1 MSTGI
6 DMSARPR
13 RSMRSHQAVLAAAV
27 QIAARRGYGS
37 TTVEEIAAQAGVGKQ
52 TIYRWWP
59 NKAALFI
66 EVYGRL
72 VPPDLVAEHTGTL
85 RGDLEALLSALSR
98 IYGATPAG
106 TILSGLI
113 AEAQADPALAEQ
125 LRETYVVPR
134 RAILGSILERA
145 AARGETARPGDL
157 DFISDLVSGAVW
169 FRLLLGER
177 RLDRAFRTQL
187 VDVILHGIGPRASAV
202 PTKRL
207 RKKS

>member
-1 MSTGI
+1 M
-6 DMSARPR
+6 
-13 RSMRSHQAVLAAAV
+13 
-27 QIAARRGYGS
+27 
-37 TTVEEIAAQAGVGKQ
+37 
-52 TIYRWWP
+52 
-59 NKAALFI
+59 FI

-72 VPPDLVAEHTGTL
+72 APPDLVAEHTGTL

-98 IYGATPAG
+98 IYGATPAA

-125 LRETYVVPR
+125 LREIYVVPR
-134 RAILGSILERA
+134 RTILASILERA
-145 AARGETARPGDL
+145 AARGEIALPEDL

-187 VDVILHGIGPRASAV
+187 VDAILHGLLPRASGA
-202 PTKRL
+202 KAKQSS
-207 RKKS
+207 KKT